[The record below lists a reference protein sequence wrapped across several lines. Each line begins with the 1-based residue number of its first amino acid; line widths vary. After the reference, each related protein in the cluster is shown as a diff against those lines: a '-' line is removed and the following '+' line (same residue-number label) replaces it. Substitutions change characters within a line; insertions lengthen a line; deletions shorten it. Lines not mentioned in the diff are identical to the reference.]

1 MMIDLKM
8 EKSDEIVGEFLESV
22 AGWGGF
28 RHLVSFVSLSKSSSF
43 SPCEISMSPASYFPQ
58 PQSQKKVNPR
68 PSPPQPNHP
77 TATPKYQKK
86 QLPGLA

>member
-22 AGWGGF
+22 AGWGGL

-58 PQSQKKVNPR
+58 LQSQKKVNPR